1 MGTLFVDK
9 LDPQSGTSLE
19 IGSSGDTITIP
30 SGATIAN
37 SGTATGFGE
46 SNTPAFAV
54 QGTDEQSSVASAT
67 YTKVTFNSELKD
79 TDSAFD
85 LSTERFTVP
94 SGKAGLYTFKYSC
107 QNSQK
112 ESANK
117 VYQIVLYKNGSL
129 AEGTLV
135 RQNPTTTGNY
145 DVFLNGSASLVLAAS
160 DYVEV
165 FYYQNSSGSVNLE
178 ANKRLFSGFR
188 VTT

>member
-1 MGTLFVDK
+1 M
-9 LDPQSGTSLE
+9 Q
-19 IGSSGDTITIP
+19 IGSTNTSTINIGVSGDTVNIP
-30 SGATIAN
+30 SGVTIAN
-37 SGTATGFGE
+37 AGTATGFGE
-46 SNTPAFAV
+46 ANTPAFDV
-54 QGTDEQSSVASAT
+54 QGTDSQSVSNSA
-67 YTKVTFNSELKD
+67 YAKVTFNSELKD

-85 LSTERFTVP
+85 LSNERFTVP
-94 SGKAGLYTFKYSC
+94 SGKAGLYTFQYSC

-112 ESANK
+112 ASANN

-145 DVFLNGSASLVLAAS
+145 DVFLNGSASLVLSAS

-165 FYYQNSSGSVNLE
+165 YYYQNTSGSVNLE
-178 ANKRLFSGFR
+178 SNKRKFSGFR